1 MYEIKLYNILKNK
14 MRVVFFC
21 ENLYAIDI
29 LLPIHKEALS
39 ISDNASLLWYVHAP
53 RTAQFPLKDEVNYT
67 TSIQDVYDFSPDV
80 IFVPGNI
87 VPYYLPGVK
96 IQIFHGYAAEKKDH
110 WVIRRYFDL
119 YLTQGPFF
127 TRKFTELS
135 QKYKD
140 FSVVE
145 TGWPKQD
152 WIQKHRNDF
161 DVEKK
166 ELLANHKRGK
176 LVLYAPTFSK
186 SLTSL
191 PHIKTELVNLV
202 HQENV
207 VLLIK
212 LHPLTK
218 QEWVDEYK
226 QLATQ
231 EEHIVWLDDFDVT
244 KAQLM
249 ADVMISDT
257 SSTVYEFLLLDKPVI
272 TLRTIAKDIYWN
284 NIEDPS
290 LLIDAYQNIDNKEI
304 ADKRKWVMQNYDP
317 YTDGQVCRRMLD
329 AAARYIEQHGVPRER
344 KLNIWRKYT
353 SIKTF
358 GRIKK

>member
-1 MYEIKLYNILKNK
+1 MKIVL
-14 MRVVFFC
+14 FC

-29 LLPIHKEALS
+29 LMPIHKEALLMDS
-39 ISDNASLLWYVHAP
+39 TSVLWYVHAP
-53 RTAQFPLKDEVNYT
+53 KISHFPLDDELRYT

-145 TGWPKQD
+145 TGWSKQD

-166 ELLANHKRGK
+166 KILADHKRGK

-191 PHIKTELVNLV
+191 SHIKTELVNLV
-202 HQENV
+202 HKEDV
-207 VLLIK
+207 VVLIK

-231 EEHIVWLDDFDVT
+231 EEHIVWLEDFDVT

-290 LLIDAYQNIDNKEI
+290 LLIDAYQNIDNEEI

-358 GRIKK
+358 GRIRK

>member
-145 TGWPKQD
+145 TGWSKQD

-166 ELLANHKRGK
+166 KILADHKRGK

-202 HQENV
+202 HQEDV
-207 VLLIK
+207 VLLS
-212 LHPLTK
+212 P
-218 QEWVDEYK
+218 
-226 QLATQ
+226 ACAS
-231 EEHIVWLDDFDVT
+231 FDLF
-244 KAQLM
+244 KN
-249 ADVMISDT
+249 
-257 SSTVYEFLLLDKPVI
+257 YEDRGIQF
-272 TLRTIAKDIYWN
+272 
-284 NIEDPS
+284 
-290 LLIDAYQNIDNKEI
+290 KE
-304 ADKRKWVMQNYDP
+304 AVKE
-317 YTDGQVCRRMLD
+317 L
-329 AAARYIEQHGVPRER
+329 
-344 KLNIWRKYT
+344 
-353 SIKTF
+353 
-358 GRIKK
+358 